1 MTDVKKKDS
10 FEQDLERLE
19 TVVAA
24 LEEGGLSLED
34 ALKQFE
40 EGIKLSRRCEKTLT
54 QAEKKIEILLKNAS
68 GELTTQPFD
77 EEEPQATKKTTS
89 PRKKKPETTPTV
101 PPSPTRDPYADLP
114 PEEEDEDELLF

>member
-19 TVVAA
+19 TVVEA

-68 GELTTQPFD
+68 GELTTEPFD
-77 EEEPQATKKTTS
+77 EEKPQATKKKPS
-89 PRKKKPETTPTV
+89 PRKKAPEMTP
-101 PPSPTRDPYADLP
+101 PASPSSRDPYEDLP